1 MLLNEQKG
9 QSLYYTV
16 DRHHKMEYILR
27 QIFDGLLTKKE
38 TDIGAEQIG
47 RGFSAVLWI
56 RNDFLILFH

>member
-1 MLLNEQKG
+1 MVQFFIMLLNEQKG

-16 DRHHKMEYILR
+16 DRHHKMEYIIR

-47 RGFSAVLWI
+47 GGFL
-56 RNDFLILFH
+56 